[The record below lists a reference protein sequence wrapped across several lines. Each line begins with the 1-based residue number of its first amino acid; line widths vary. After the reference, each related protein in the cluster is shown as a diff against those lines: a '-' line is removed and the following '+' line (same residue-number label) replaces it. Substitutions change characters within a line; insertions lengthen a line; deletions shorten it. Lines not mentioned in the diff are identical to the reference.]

1 MKKNKPQNEKYTF
14 QSHSLTATLL
24 LYIYIGIIAA
34 TYVIYINGLSEKNCY
49 TDLSASTKESCHTIE
64 NNFRNDRSSLR
75 LLSRMIAH
83 EKNLYSNEVN
93 NFLTSYDV
101 NTLISNIAILT
112 PDNNIIQ
119 SRQHNNSADGIM
131 DYAVESKLGEH
142 ISELK
147 KSSIIENSDVMYSFI
162 PIRSSGKTIGM
173 LFTELNP
180 SSIAKAW
187 SPEMYDGKASFCI
200 IHRDTGEI
208 LVNDWNTN
216 IKNISDLGNNELE
229 ESIKNGQSG
238 FLEIKSDNIEQ
249 FVSYMP
255 MELENWEIAFFIS
268 KDVVFASANEMHN
281 LMWLFL
287 ASIAVGFT
295 LFILW
300 ILWSNRSSIAN
311 AEKNANI
318 DVLTGLQNRNRYE
331 KLCKA
336 LKGKEKDITCIYIDA
351 NGLHDIN
358 NTKGHL
364 AGDQMLRFIAD
375 TLKVAFG
382 DEMLYRIGGD
392 EFVIFLKEK
401 NIGSIKDKL
410 SNIRET
416 LQKNDYYASVGVC
429 TVEDNMILDEAIK
442 TAEKLMYEDKKKY
455 YEKIGK
461 DVRNKVSKSTM

>member
-1 MKKNKPQNEKYTF
+1 MKENKPQNKKYNF
-14 QSHSLTATLL
+14 QSHSLAATLL
-24 LYIYIGIIAA
+24 LFVYIGIIAA

-49 TDLSASTKESCHTIE
+49 KDLSASTKESCRTIE

-75 LLSRMIAH
+75 LLSRMIAN

-131 DYAVESKLGEH
+131 DFAEEAKLGEH

-147 KSSIIENSDVMYSFI
+147 KSSITENADVMYSFI
-162 PIRSSGKTIGM
+162 PIRSSGKTIGL

-180 SSIAKAW
+180 TSIANAW

-208 LVNDWNTN
+208 LVNDWNKN
-216 IKNISDLGNNELE
+216 IKNISDLGNKKLD
-229 ESIKNGQSG
+229 ESIKNGETG

-268 KDVVFASANEMHN
+268 EDVVFASANEMHN
-281 LMWLFL
+281 LMKLFL
-287 ASIAVGFT
+287 FGIAIG
-295 LFILW
+295 FILYILW
-300 ILWSNRSSIAN
+300 MLWSNRSSIDN

-331 KLCKA
+331 KMCRILRN
-336 LKGKEKDITCIYIDA
+336 KEKEITCIYIDA

-401 NIGSIKDKL
+401 NMLSINEKL
-410 SNIRET
+410 SDVHET
-416 LQKNDYYASVGVC
+416 LNKNDYHASVGVC
-429 TVEDNMILDEAIK
+429 TGNEDMNLDDIIK

-455 YEKIGK
+455 YERIGK
-461 DVRNKVSKSTM
+461 DVRNKK

>member
-1 MKKNKPQNEKYTF
+1 MKENKPQNKKYTF
-14 QSHSLTATLL
+14 QSHSLAATLL
-24 LYIYIGIIAA
+24 LFIYIGIIAA
-34 TYVIYINGLSEKNCY
+34 IYVIFINALSEKNCY
-49 TDLSASTKESCHTIE
+49 TDLSASTIESCHTIE

-75 LLSRMIAH
+75 LLSRMIAN

-131 DYAVESKLGEH
+131 DFAVESKLGEH
-142 ISELK
+142 ISELR

-162 PIRSSGKTIGM
+162 PIRSNGKTIGM

-180 SSIAKAW
+180 TSIANAW
-187 SPEMYDGKASFCI
+187 SPEMYDHKASFCI
-200 IHRDTGEI
+200 IRRETGEI
-208 LVNDWNTN
+208 IVNDWNKN
-216 IKNISDLGNNELE
+216 IKNISDLNNKKLE
-229 ESIKNGQSG
+229 ESIKNGESG
-238 FLEIKSDNIEQ
+238 FQEIKSDNTEQ

-281 LMWLFL
+281 LMKLFL
-287 ASIAVGFT
+287 LGILIGFI

-311 AEKNANI
+311 AEKTANI

-331 KLCKA
+331 KVCKT
-336 LKGKEKDITCIYIDA
+336 LKNNSKNITCIYIDA

-382 DEMLYRIGGD
+382 DEMLFRIGGD
-392 EFVIFLKEK
+392 EFIVFLKEK
-401 NIGSIKDKL
+401 NISGINNKL
-410 SNIRET
+410 SDIREI
-416 LQKNDYYASVGVC
+416 LKKNDYYASIGVY
-429 TVEDNMILDEAIK
+429 TADENIILDDAIK
-442 TAEKLMYEDKKKY
+442 NAEKLMYEDKKKY
-455 YEKIGK
+455 YELIGK
-461 DVRNKVSKSTM
+461 DVRNKINQT